1 MMGIKQKLMSSEE
14 YDILYEKHDL
24 CYAEKAGVSH
34 TIKKMLSKR
43 RRRKNRQELKR
54 ILKNELEK

>member
-14 YDILYEKHDL
+14 YDVLYEKHGL
-24 CYAEKAGVSH
+24 CYTERAGVSH

-54 ILKNELEK
+54 MIKDELEK